1 MPSLIQGTTR
11 AAILAETVTALTG
24 VVPVG
29 SIYTS
34 RSDVLAPAECP
45 AITLTMD
52 RESDAL
58 QLDGQTGLCRPY
70 LDRSCD
76 LVIGCHVSSSA
87 DTTTD
92 TALNTLVEA
101 TRAALF
107 GSLTWLAAANQITAS
122 VADYYV
128 GSGEG
133 GEYTA
138 AARLTVSIT
147 YSVQYG

>member
-1 MPSLIQGTTR
+1 MPNLIQGTTR

-92 TALNTLVEA
+92 AALNTLVEA

-122 VADYYV
+122 IADYYV